1 MLRFRQIY
9 VRKGTEWDI
18 GEKKGCRALGRLREN
33 RRWMPGSL
41 CEGEMGMGG
50 DAIRRFC
57 GMRPVVTMVGW
68 GIDGGE
74 TPPLLSMPMGGGVE
88 ESGST

>member
-1 MLRFRQIY
+1 
-9 VRKGTEWDI
+9 
-18 GEKKGCRALGRLREN
+18 
-33 RRWMPGSL
+33 
-41 CEGEMGMGG
+41 MGG

-88 ESGST
+88 EAGST